1 MAIPPVLWRT
11 FSASLIHASPSS
23 HGEGQ
28 LPSPDSLPLAMCL
41 LFVFHFLVST
51 NCRHL
56 CHHYFTLKLLNSL
69 PNWAPFSQA
78 LSCSSQTTHW
88 YHIHSPKIWVWY
100 SFVDIL
106 HILQSQAQ
114 AQLLS
119 VLWSFP
125 WPSQPVDTFSFEP
138 PSLLWEEYSSCY
150 VLWLLLLF
158 PLLNCEL
165 PVVKVFV
172 SLFFISLVSLT
183 WYWIHRQ
190 YHWNFAELN

>member
-138 PSLLWEEYSSCY
+138 PVSSGKNILLAMFSDYFFYSPYWTVSFLWSKFLSLYSLS
-150 VLWLLLLF
+150 
-158 PLLNCEL
+158 PLC
-165 PVVKVFV
+165 P
-172 SLFFISLVSLT
+172 
-183 WYWIHRQ
+183 
-190 YHWNFAELN
+190 